1 MVVLVVHG
9 LPGSS
14 KTSLSRALVFRD
26 RFREFLHVSKDFCK
40 STLLLLRD
48 ADDASCDGGDAWR
61 DRGSLLKRLARC
73 RETLAESSS
82 VLVEDLDLESCFA
95 ERLVE
100 LATSCSLPS
109 RPDDDTLNAWSYQ
122 VMLAVTE
129 SVLGKW
135 QGHVILDAPLYRLDV
150 VQDLGEVFSR
160 TGTDVYVLACYV
172 GDEKIW
178 DDRLRRRKQAG
189 GEVVDKP
196 GSVREVM
203 AIYMDQRDRKKECD
217 AAQKIVEG
225 WNVKGTIQL
234 DMGSLS
240 IRDAVGAVEALVSQ
254 TPSRS

>member
-129 SVLGKW
+129 SVLGSGKVTLSW
-135 QGHVILDAPLYRLDV
+135 TPRSIGWTWCRTSVRFFRGLVRTCTCWRVMWATRRSGTIAFD
-150 VQDLGEVFSR
+150 GGSR
-160 TGTDVYVLACYV
+160 PGVRWWTNPGASGRSWPSTWIKEIGRKNAT
-172 GDEKIW
+172 
-178 DDRLRRRKQAG
+178 RRRRLWRG
-189 GEVVDKP
+189 G
-196 GSVREVM
+196 
-203 AIYMDQRDRKKECD
+203 
-217 AAQKIVEG
+217 
-225 WNVKGTIQL
+225 T
-234 DMGSLS
+234 
-240 IRDAVGAVEALVSQ
+240 
-254 TPSRS
+254 SRGRSNSTWGR